1 MVLATDGRARPDGS
15 WPRRRPIGRILEI
28 GEHCLIGRGLPI
40 ATDYVCTSLTGP
52 PPDLPSPLNR
62 LEPIAALR
70 ALRAGVYG
78 LIVAHAPAFS
88 AMRASMLRFAV
99 RKPLERGL
107 PLILRAN
114 LAWLIPA
121 DVPVVMLDLEDAP
134 IMYANNLPLLDRA
147 LLYFK
152 RELPAD
158 RARVFLQT
166 RAPGLP
172 DSRSRIAEPMA
183 TRIAKL
189 RPISSGLSDAVLAAA
204 PGEPARKTADVF
216 FAGQIAGSSTLRQS
230 GAAELIGLTSHGVNL
245 DFATGRLPLADFLTR
260 AAAARLVWS
269 PEGYAH
275 ECFRHY
281 EAAAVWSVPVINT
294 PGIERLKPLL
304 PGIHAICYGVE
315 PGGLS
320 RAVVTALR
328 GPERLL
334 VMGRAA
340 RRHALRYHSPA
351 ALARYVLGETEAR
364 LDGR

>member
-1 MVLATDGRARPDGS
+1 MNELSQPGRRP
-15 WPRRRPIGRILEI
+15 RQPIGRILEI
-28 GEHCLIGRGLPI
+28 GEHCLIGRGRPG
-40 ATDYVCTSLTGP
+40 ATDYVCTSLDGP
-52 PPDLPSPLNR
+52 PPDLPSHLNQ

-70 ALRAGVYG
+70 ALRAGAYG
-78 LIVAHAPAFS
+78 LIVAHAPAFA
-88 AMRASMLRFAV
+88 AMRASVLRFTV
-99 RKPLERGL
+99 RKPFERGL

-114 LAWLIPA
+114 LARLIPA

-134 IMYANNLPLLDRA
+134 IVYANNLPLLDRA

-158 RARVFLQT
+158 RARAFLQT
-166 RAPGLP
+166 KAPVLP
-172 DSRSRIAEPMA
+172 DSRTRVAEPLA

-204 PGEPARKTADVF
+204 PEDPIRKASDVF
-216 FAGQIAGSSTLRQS
+216 FAGKIAGSSTLRQC
-230 GAAELIGLTSHGVNL
+230 GAAELIGLTSRGVNV
-245 DFATGRLPLADFLTR
+245 DFATGRLPLADFLKR

-304 PGIHAICYGVE
+304 HGVHAIYYGVE
-315 PGGLS
+315 PGGLT
-320 RAVVTALR
+320 RAIVNALR
-328 GPERLL
+328 EPERLL
-334 VMGRAA
+334 IMGRAA
-340 RRHALRYHSPA
+340 RRHALRYHSHA
-351 ALARYVLGETEAR
+351 ALAQYVMGETEAK